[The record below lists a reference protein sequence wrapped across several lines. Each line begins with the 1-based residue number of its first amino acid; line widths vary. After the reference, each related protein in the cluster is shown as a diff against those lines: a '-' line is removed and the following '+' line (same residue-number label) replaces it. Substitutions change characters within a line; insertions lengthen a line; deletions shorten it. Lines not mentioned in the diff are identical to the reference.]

1 MAYRKNGR
9 IATSEAWYRRIENSK
24 ALREAHEAR
33 WKENKAL
40 LLGKE
45 GVKGFK
51 KDQLVNL
58 AWSAFQT
65 LVGAIYAQNPRPV
78 IRERTAPLQN
88 TARMLTDVVDK
99 DLKEMSLRTV
109 TRLAIMDVFY
119 AGFGFI
125 LEKLQSDTTS
135 AYFRYTKEAEEEQG
149 EPGESPEEENSEVSV
164 PKDQRYSLTRIHPNA
179 IYFDPVGTLPDLRD
193 SNWLGFEFYPTIQEL
208 KDDAE
213 FSVNDSL
220 LRQLRILGQAPQID
234 GTIRGAVQWKNEN
247 ASVLAGATPETDD
260 FARVTIIELWDRVNR
275 EVLYVPKGRKEIIGQ
290 KPWPIE
296 LRYNGELLFPGSMLY
311 FNENPDELYPIPEL
325 SMIAPQLKQYAIL
338 FKQMLQDSVER
349 MRKYVVRGG
358 LLQKGSEAHLL
369 QGKSNSLVMVDD
381 TKIASGDKVSLQDI
395 VMPLVDKPIDA
406 DIPGV
411 MNTVKGLIHEIV
423 GAGDFASA
431 GFRSTRSATEAA
443 ALTDFLRTR
452 MTSRTE
458 NMDAFFKRVVT
469 LHALYLQQTLTEQRV
484 IRTTDINGLAVWKD
498 YTKNDIQGEFDF
510 DVIAGSSMPEN
521 TETHRQESI
530 AFFQQVLP
538 IVQNAGG
545 NVRPFV
551 DWIAPMYKIPAHIID
566 QTFAGHKQALQQLT
580 LMLAAAH
587 QGAKIPG
594 AQLIEAIS
602 LAVNTGLS
610 PADIQNVMNQATAAG
625 KSAQPG
631 GLPGTNPSNQTL

>member
-1 MAYRKNGR
+1 MSYRKNAA
-9 IATSEAWYRRIENSK
+9 ISESERWFRRLENSR
-24 ALREAHEAR
+24 ALRESHSGR

-40 LLGKE
+40 LLGRE

-65 LVGAIYAQNPRPV
+65 LVGAIYAQNPRPI
-78 IRERTAPLQN
+78 IRERTSQLQQ

-99 DLKEMSLRTV
+99 DLKDMSLRTV

-119 AGFGFI
+119 AGFGFV

-135 AYFRYTKEAEEEQG
+135 AYFRYTQDAQEEK
-149 EPGESPEEENSEVSV
+149 GESGADDEKAEVAV
-164 PKDQRYSLTRIHPNA
+164 PKDQRYSLARLHPES

-193 SNWLGFEFYPTIQEL
+193 SNWLAFEFYPTIQEL
-208 KDDAE
+208 KDDPE
-213 FSVNDSL
+213 FTVSDKL
-220 LRQLRILGQAPQID
+220 LRQLRVLSQAPQID
-234 GTIRGAVQWKNEN
+234 GTIRGSVQWKNEN
-247 ASVLAGATPETDD
+247 ASVQAGSLPESDD
-260 FARVTIIELWDRVNR
+260 FARVTMIEGWDRVNK
-275 EVLYVPKGRKEIIGQ
+275 EVVYMPKGRKEMIGQ
-290 KPWPIE
+290 KTWPVE
-296 LRYNGELLFPGSMLY
+296 LRYNRELLFPGSMLY

-325 SMIAPQLKQYAIL
+325 SMIAPQLKQFAIL

-349 MRKYVVRGG
+349 MRKYIVRGG
-358 LLQKGSEAHLL
+358 LLQKGTEAQLL
-369 QGKSNSLVMVDD
+369 QGKSNALIMVDD
-381 TKIASGDKVSLQDI
+381 TKVAGGERIPLNDI
-395 VMPLVDKPIDA
+395 VQSIQDKPIDA
-406 DIPGV
+406 DMPTV

-458 NMDAFFKRVVT
+458 NMDSFFRRVVT
-469 LHALYLQQTLTEQRV
+469 LHALYLQKTLTEERV
-484 IRTTDINGLAVWKD
+484 IRTTDTNGLQIWKD
-498 YTKNDIQGEFDF
+498 YTQKDIQGEFDF

-538 IVQNAGG
+538 IVQQAGG

-551 DWIAPMYKIPAHIID
+551 DWIAPMYKIPPHIVD

-580 LMLAAAH
+580 LILAAVHA
-587 QGAKIPG
+587 GAKIPG

-602 LAVNTGLS
+602 LAVNTGLTQS
-610 PADIQNVMNQATAAG
+610 EIQGVVNQANQA
-625 KSAQPG
+625 SAKGQPG
-631 GLPGTNPSNQTL
+631 GLPGTNMSNQTL